1 MTAEHKLRVLPE
13 VSLVVEMCWR
23 HEVLGIIGRLWN
35 ALERC
40 RQHGWVGFDTPTH
53 PSPSP
58 RPSPPAFLPP
68 SLAMLSRIY
77 LSSLDGELGRH
88 PVECV
93 QCPLFSSDLCLYPT
107 SLLQEMRQ
115 HREVQ
120 QLAQG
125 HTATWAEF

>member
-1 MTAEHKLRVLPE
+1 MWLMCFCTVL
-13 VSLVVEMCWR
+13 
-23 HEVLGIIGRLWN
+23 LGIIERLWN
-35 ALERC
+35 ALGRC
-40 RQHGWVGFDTPTH
+40 RQHGWVGFDTPTF

-58 RPSPPAFLPP
+58 RPSPPPFLPP
-68 SLAMLSRIY
+68 SPAMLSRIY
-77 LSSLDGELGRH
+77 LFLPGWRAWPSPCG
-88 PVECV
+88 VCV

-107 SLLQEMRQ
+107 SLLEEMLR